1 MNTESKVGL
10 FFLIAV
16 ALIALM
22 IMKTSQFD
30 FFQKG
35 EGYTLNAVLQTA
47 QGLNKDTDV
56 RMAGVKI
63 GKVKEIVLE
72 NGKAKVVMEI
82 FKNVQLPSGS
92 KIKVVAKGILGDKYV
107 EVYPAENNGKFLTE
121 GENLNSER
129 AVTMDDIMDIVYSVA
144 KDVKKIT
151 TSLSN
156 TVGTNKGEEQI
167 ANILENIDRITSD
180 LRAITERNKDN
191 FSNSIDNIQSFTAD
205 LKREIPVLA
214 EKLDKLA
221 TNLNTLVDKNDDNI
235 TETIANAKE
244 GTKKLNDTLDY
255 IEDIS
260 KKISTGEG
268 TIGKLVNDE
277 ETHTNLNDTL
287 TSIKKAA
294 DGASDMFGTF
304 KDTGLYLGFRTEYM
318 FDIKENKSYFSLD
331 IVPEGK
337 RSYKV
342 ELIDNPYGRTKKYE
356 YTHTLTNPDGS
367 IRDQYTETIFKNQ
380 DTFSYNALIGQNFG
394 DFLVEIGLIESKG
407 GFGINYQTKSENPI
421 HLSFQAYDFS
431 RENDLAA
438 HLKFSASY
446 KFHKDFYIIGG
457 YDDFLESERSQ
468 LFLGVGIRFKD
479 DYFKHLLSAV
489 SLK

>member
-10 FFLIAV
+10 FFIISLIV
-16 ALIALM
+16 IAGM

-30 FFQKG
+30 LFQKG
-35 EGYTLNAVLQTA
+35 KFYSLTAVLETA
-47 QGLNKDTDV
+47 QGLDKDTDV

-82 FKNVQLPSGS
+82 FDNVKLPAGS
-92 KIKVVAKGILGDKYV
+92 RIKVVAKGILGDKYV
-107 EVYPAENNGKFLTE
+107 EVYPSQYKGQYLKSGDL
-121 GENLNSER
+121 LNSEK
-129 AVTMDDIMDIVYSVA
+129 AVTMDDIMDIVFSVA

-205 LKREIPVLA
+205 LKREIPILS

-221 TNLNTLVDKNDDNI
+221 TNLNTLVDNNSDNI
-235 TETIANAKE
+235 TETITNAKE
-244 GTKKLNDTLDY
+244 SSKKLNETLDY

-287 TSIKKAA
+287 VSIKNAA
-294 DGASDMFGTF
+294 DGATDFLNTF

-318 FDIKENKSYFSLD
+318 FDINQNKSYFSVD
-331 IVPEGK
+331 ILPEGG
-337 RSYKV
+337 RAYKI
-342 ELIDNPYGRTKKYE
+342 ELIDDPFGKTKNYE
-356 YTHTLTNPDGS
+356 YHHVITNPDGS
-367 IRDQYTETIFKNQ
+367 IRDEYTENITKTQ
-380 DTFSYNALIGQNFG
+380 DSFTYNALIGQRFG

-407 GFGINYQTKSENPI
+407 GFGINYKTKSKNPI
-421 HLSFQAYDFS
+421 SLSLQAFDFS
-431 RENDLAA
+431 RENDLNA

-446 KFHKDFYIIGG
+446 KFYNDFYVIGG
-457 YDDFLESERSQ
+457 YDDFLEKERSQ
-468 LFLGVGIRFKD
+468 FFLGVGIRFRD

-489 SLK
+489 SMK